1 MGVWLWVVNHFVIA
15 GRVAKEP
22 RGRSAGRD
30 GMKASF
36 WKVTM
41 ESSGRV
47 GTLRRLDTAVL

>member
-1 MGVWLWVVNHFVIA
+1 MVNHFVIA